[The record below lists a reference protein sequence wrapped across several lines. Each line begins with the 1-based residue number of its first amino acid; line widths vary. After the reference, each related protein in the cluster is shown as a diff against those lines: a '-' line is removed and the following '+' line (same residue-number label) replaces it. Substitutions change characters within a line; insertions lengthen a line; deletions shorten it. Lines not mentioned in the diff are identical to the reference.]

1 MTCLSLQ
8 AAMYQNI
15 GNISVVGVTFDS
27 NVATGSGGG
36 LYQNSF
42 AGDACPLLHNNA
54 RQLRAVV
61 DGRYSLQCQLQLL
74 LSQQPVMF
82 NYSQCSL
89 LCSTVVATQSD
100 SIT

>member
-1 MTCLSLQ
+1 MFLCKTALQQIAFLLLQ

-42 AGDACPLLHNNA
+42 AGEVKVLLHT
-54 RQLRAVV
+54 QL
-61 DGRYSLQCQLQLL
+61 
-74 LSQQPVMF
+74 
-82 NYSQCSL
+82 
-89 LCSTVVATQSD
+89 
-100 SIT
+100 

>member
-1 MTCLSLQ
+1 MTYTPTDGRISLPVNALSVAAARPVCFWVKIPCSKQLFLLLQ

-42 AGDACPLLHNNA
+42 AGEVKALLHT
-54 RQLRAVV
+54 QL
-61 DGRYSLQCQLQLL
+61 
-74 LSQQPVMF
+74 
-82 NYSQCSL
+82 
-89 LCSTVVATQSD
+89 
-100 SIT
+100 

>member
-1 MTCLSLQ
+1 MQ

-42 AGDACPLLHNNA
+42 AGEATALLQTH
-54 RQLRAVV
+54 
-61 DGRYSLQCQLQLL
+61 
-74 LSQQPVMF
+74 M
-82 NYSQCSL
+82 
-89 LCSTVVATQSD
+89 
-100 SIT
+100 